1 MRNYFRYKNSIFSI
15 GLLLLLALAGILLS
29 LKVGAVNI
37 SWREILS
44 NKNKEIVDIIY
55 TIRLPRIVMALLVGG
70 GLSLSGAGLQVL
82 LRNPLAEP
90 YIVGVSSGASLG
102 MIIFLG
108 LRKAIGFSFSFMPV
122 AAFVGG
128 LLSVIIVYRISLVAG
143 QLSTN
148 SFLLVGIMIGTFL
161 WSWSALMMLLS
172 KENIYTVMLW
182 LMGSFSGSSWQKV
195 LAVLPYWLV
204 GFILL
209 VFRSRELN
217 LLTLGEE
224 QAFYLGVN
232 VEKLKRELIFSTT
245 VLTSA
250 CVAVSGIIG
259 FIGLLVP
266 HISRFIWGA
275 DHRILLF
282 TATLLGGT
290 FLLFSDTLARTLVTP
305 AEIPVGIITAL
316 IGAPLFCWLLKK
328 NE

>member
-232 VEKLKRELIFSTT
+232 VEKLKREIIFSTT

-282 TATLLGGT
+282 TSTLLGGT